1 MIRFECVFML
11 GLGSRNQSL
20 IRQGGIIRAM
30 TNVVGNIS
38 IEFNSCFG
46 MCVTCIEIPLLS
58 ELLGKLNLFFF
69 GEDLVTQYKLI
80 FNLFR

>member
-30 TNVVGNIS
+30 TNLVGNIS

-46 MCVTCIEIPLLS
+46 MCVTWIEIPLLS
-58 ELLGKLNLFFF
+58 ELLRLNRIYLFF
-69 GEDLVTQYKLI
+69 GGGLK
-80 FNLFR
+80 